1 MTYRLLALT
10 IDNAVLR
17 SNGKIS
23 RQTKD
28 AIDYVKSKGVY
39 VTIATERPFPAAKKV
54 AKSLKLDGYLISN
67 NGAFVAEASD
77 QPLFARR
84 IQQEK
89 AIHLVELLEQF
100 NCHIRVFHESYAV
113 GNRMNQKN
121 HLITKMTVGIGDPLF
136 YPVHFVDTVSDQLL
150 KDPFAPLKVQA
161 EFTDDLE
168 KERALRELKA
178 AIPSITISSG
188 EEGRIDIVNYSV
200 SKGRALLRLAQ
211 HLGIGPEET
220 VAIGASKADVEMV
233 SQVGLGVAMG
243 NGAKEVKEAAHW
255 VTRTHDQNGV
265 SYMVREVFRKQLRV
279 QL

>member
-121 HLITKMTVGIGDPLF
+121 HLIAKMTVGIGDPLF

-243 NGAKEVKEAAHW
+243 NGTKEVKEAAHW

>member
-39 VTIATERPFPAAKKV
+39 VTIATERPFPATKKV

-121 HLITKMTVGIGDPLF
+121 HLIAKMTVGIGDPLF

>member
-121 HLITKMTVGIGDPLF
+121 HLIAKMTVGIGDPLF